1 MLYCNLRHVFLF
13 YWGIVDLLVHVLS
26 QHSYP
31 RSLPCFSLSTSSTA
45 WHPSS
50 FLNRSV
56 FGLSVIFI
64 SLPFHSLFFYL
75 FLSLLILW
83 EPVCLISVSLLTNL
97 GHSITSLVQE
107 SITSLVQK
115 AWAALV
121 AQRLKRLPAMW
132 ETQVWSLGP
141 EDPLEKEMAT
151 HSSILAWE
159 IPSTEEPGGLQ
170 SMGSQRVGHNWATSL
185 SLSRGK

>member
-13 YWGIVDLLVHVLS
+13 YWGIVDLLGHVLS

-31 RSLPCFSLSTSSTA
+31 RSLPCFSLSTPSTA

-50 FLNRSV
+50 FFNGVSVWALCDIHKSVLSLSV
-56 FGLSVIFI
+56 F
-64 SLPFHSLFFYL
+64 LPFPFIAHSLRACLLDISFPPNKL
-75 FLSLLILW
+75 GAEHNLSSTRGLKGMG
-83 EPVCLISVSLLTNL
+83 S
-97 GHSITSLVQE
+97 
-107 SITSLVQK
+107 
-115 AWAALV
+115 LV
-121 AQRLKRLPAMW
+121 AQRLKRLPAVW
-132 ETQVWSLGP
+132 ETQVQSLGP

-151 HSSILAWE
+151 HSSTLAWE
-159 IPSTEEPGGLQ
+159 ITEEPGGLQ